1 MKTKNSVNVLSDVP
15 KKLNNVELEKF
26 LGFNP
31 MTDKKDSFPIMI
43 NKEKALYILSY
54 HNGDNRLLKTSQVR
68 NIEKSVKTE
77 GYLWDGDSMRFNT
90 NGDLTEYQHRLVVI
104 VNLDIEVPVPVVT
117 GVATDT
123 FTKGAEA
130 RKRTAGDEI
139 QRKYPKALSSEITC
153 LGEFVKRRGLDTLK
167 MSNAIKYWEEYFVYI
182 REGNDLVD
190 GFFDSVSE
198 YSPYR
203 RSFSSW
209 AALMT
214 MLDRKDIVVDFLE
227 MLEAQILRDEKTT
240 LTNEFYE
247 FFAEQ
252 SWKMSNAGRA
262 TFMFQMLC
270 VASDRLDVAGDGD
283 VQLNVKLDQMNHHR
297 LSQKGFYRKFL
308 QDPQG
313 LLKAA

>member
-1 MKTKNSVNVLSDVP
+1 MEVNKPMNVLSDVP
-15 KKLNNVELEKF
+15 EKLNNVELEKF

-31 MTDKKDSFPIMI
+31 NTDKKDSFPTMI
-43 NKEKALYILSY
+43 NKEQALYILSY
-54 HNGDNRLLKTSQVR
+54 HNGDNRLIRTPQIRKIAQ
-68 NIEKSVKTE
+68 SVKEE

-90 NGDLTEYQHRLVVI
+90 NGHLTEYQHRLHVI
-104 VNLDIEVPVPVVT
+104 VNLDLDVLVPVVT

-123 FTKGAEA
+123 FTKGAES

-139 QRKYPKALSSEITC
+139 QRKYPRALSSEITC
-153 LGEFVKRRGLDTLK
+153 LGEFVKRRGEPSLK
-167 MSNAIKYWEEYFVYI
+167 MSNAIGYWEEYFIYI
-182 REGNDLVD
+182 TEGNNLVD
-190 GFFDSVSE
+190 GFFDNVSE

-203 RSFSSW
+203 RNFASW

-214 MLDRKDIVVDFLE
+214 MLDRKDIVVDFLDL
-227 MLEAQILRDEKTT
+227 LEGQILRDEKTT

-247 FFAEQ
+247 FFAEE

-270 VASDRLDVAGDGD
+270 VASDRMDVSGDGEI
-283 VQLNVKLDQMNHHR
+283 QLNVKLDQMNHHS

-308 QDPQG
+308 KDPQG